1 MAIAPTI
8 NTHSIN
14 TQKPQGFDREQALKN
29 LSQKLDDNLVNQS
42 LGSSEGIEEI
52 HAAPKTEASPV
63 TTTKTINGTEPYYKM
78 IRDTI
83 PEFGLTFASVAH
95 CIGGLNRLL
104 NFLPKSFGDLLD
116 THSQKISKGVNILN
130 YIVTA
135 GDAFW
140 HKRSV
145 DGLARSAYPIVIP
158 CVSLEDMYMAS
169 GFSSGTT
176 MMELAMRNKTEN
188 MPNNRDFGTNIIN
201 NLKSYKAT
209 WKELTA
215 NGITAFLTKLLNVRK
230 DYQPLTFVGGNFNFM
245 GALLG
250 LTLGQM
256 SDFMRKFAT
265 IVRNVGSIATDLGKM
280 FCGESNFAI
289 SGVSYIV
296 VALLDVA
303 KDYAPGKLK
312 RTLSHFGVAI
322 SNFANYYYL
331 RASKVRSEPQLA

>member
-1 MAIAPTI
+1 MQVSQTISAP
-8 NTHSIN
+8 SRDYS
-14 TQKPQGFDREQALKN
+14 KSSDFDRENVLKDLN
-29 LSQKLDDNLVNQS
+29 QKLDDHLVNHS

-52 HAAPKTEASPV
+52 HSALKPEANPV
-63 TTTKTINGTEPYYKM
+63 NAKTINGNTELYYKM

-83 PEFGLTFASVAH
+83 PEFGLTLASITH
-95 CIGGLNRLL
+95 CISGLDRLTK
-104 NFLPKSFGDLLD
+104 FLPKSLSNFID
-116 THSQKISKGVNILN
+116 THAQKLSKAVNILN

-158 CVSLEDMYMAS
+158 SVSLEDMYTAS

-176 MMELAMRNKTEN
+176 MVELAMRDKTEK
-188 MPNNRDFGTNIIN
+188 MPNNDGFGANIIN
-201 NLKSYKAT
+201 NLKAYKIT
-209 WKELTA
+209 WQELTSD
-215 NGITAFLTKLLNVRK
+215 GITAFFSKLLNVRK
-230 DYQPLTFVGGNFNFM
+230 DYKPLTFVGGNFNFM

-250 LTLGQM
+250 LTFGQI
-256 SDFMRKFAT
+256 SGSMRKLAT
-265 IVRNVGSIATDLGKM
+265 LVRDIGSITTDLGKM
-280 FCGESNFAI
+280 FCGESNFAV
-289 SGVSYIV
+289 SGAAYIV

-303 KDYAPGKLK
+303 KDYAPGELK

-331 RASKVRSEPQLA
+331 RASKVRSEAVA